1 MRFYINTDTRT
12 SAMMNKAPVGRMELD
27 ALIFGAAA
35 RVGLEIEGEAA
46 TGGEATGGAS
56 GGGAAG
62 GAIPKSE

>member
-1 MRFYINTDTRT
+1 
-12 SAMMNKAPVGRMELD
+12 MMNKAPVGRMELD